1 MKPRSTF
8 GLYPKELAELLA
20 TGSGDDNAPQQLP
33 PAEVARLLLQSRLAG
48 LMHFDKDCVDSLS
61 DVLDKPCPELQPIAG
76 RTLGDVLMDPTTPL
90 ATLETLKQYGK
101 GLSLRWEEGPEHV
114 VAAMIYFA
122 AIAAA
127 LVFHGRKITT
137 RSHRDLAD
145 LLRILMNDRWI
156 TPELAGLFDSA
167 RTMCEASKL

>member
-1 MKPRSTF
+1 MKLRSTF

-20 TGSGDDNAPQQLP
+20 TGSGDDNAPLP
-33 PAEVARLLLQSRLAG
+33 LAEAASRLLRSRLASP
-48 LMHFDKDCVDSLS
+48 MHFDKGYVDSLS
-61 DVLDKPCPELQPIAG
+61 AILARPCPELQPIAG